1 MPCDE
6 FINLVRDVKFTYM
19 GKEKYYTPSIEEFFV
34 GFQYEV
40 DYGNNNWVKESI
52 DFAPQVVTLPYMRLD
67 NIRVK
72 YLDSS
77 DIEEFLNIKPKL
89 GESYIFLKDVNFRPN
104 WLIGVY
110 AHKIRIFF
118 NPLTK
123 WLKVEYLLTGN
134 EEFEKFFEG
143 SVKNKSEFIK
153 LLRFLGYE

>member
-1 MPCDE
+1 ME
-6 FINLVRDVKFTYM
+6 N
-19 GKEKYYTPSIEEFFV
+19 KYYTPSIEEFFV
-34 GFQYEV
+34 GFEYEELEFLPV
-40 DYGNNNWVKESI
+40 KDPHFGIKIKKNIFAEHIWKTGYSNWQ
-52 DFAPQVVTLPYMRLD
+52 FLD
-67 NIRVK
+67 NLKDGKIRVK

>member
-1 MPCDE
+1 ME
-6 FINLVRDVKFTYM
+6 N
-19 GKEKYYTPSIEEFFV
+19 KYYTPSIEEFFV
-34 GFQYEV
+34 GFEFEKYDDRKAHYLNEGLTNWHKHIYDLKSIRLSQLPTHLY
-40 DYGNNNWVKESI
+40 NN
-52 DFAPQVVTLPYMRLD
+52 T
-67 NIRVK
+67 IRVK
-72 YLDSS
+72 YLDAS